1 MKILFKYQKQILLLA
16 AIFNLG
22 GAIVTLISPSF
33 FFSQFFKNPPDLAT
47 TFPYLAMY
55 HYVFFSVVF
64 IFGIAYW
71 MTALDPVKNKIILFV
86 GSFGKLVAVAFW
98 IMLYLQGHGKWGMLA
113 SIVEDG
119 LMGIIMGLL
128 YFSKAPVEVEPVELR
143 VKNN

>member
-1 MKILFKYQKQILLLA
+1 MKILFKYQKQILLVA
-16 AIFNLG
+16 ALFNLG
-22 GAIVTLISPSF
+22 GALVTLISPSF

-47 TFPYLAMY
+47 TFPFLAMY

-98 IMLYLQGHGKWGMLA
+98 IMLYFQGHGKWGMLA
-113 SIVEDG
+113 AIIEDG
-119 LMGIIMGLL
+119 AMGIIMGLL
-128 YFSKAPVEVEPVELR
+128 YFSKAPKEEVPAELR
-143 VKNN
+143 IRN